1 MAAYAIHGKGP
12 QRFGPMAKHA
22 DAFRVRGGRC
32 RNWPVPSRTRC
43 RFHGGLST
51 GLKTPEGKAAVV
63 AAIQEGRQRRIAEL
77 AFEGKRIHELSPE
90 AQRIDGPSALGQL
103 PLVDR
108 EARVVYCV
116 EVIEHIGR
124 SRAAISRPRPHP
136 RRGVCHNHSQ
146 SSFSDHRP
154 RYSPAILSLAPARI
168 ARMLRSALGAYVLST
183 LQSFLITDEP
193 ISGAA

>member
-63 AAIQEGRQRRIAEL
+63 AAIQEGRRRRIAEL
-77 AFEGKRIHELSPE
+77 ALEGKRIHTSRRRPKPELSPE
-90 AQRIDGPSALGQL
+90 AQRIHGLSALG
-103 PLVDR
+103 
-108 EARVVYCV
+108 
-116 EVIEHIGR
+116 
-124 SRAAISRPRPHP
+124 
-136 RRGVCHNHSQ
+136 
-146 SSFSDHRP
+146 
-154 RYSPAILSLAPARI
+154 
-168 ARMLRSALGAYVLST
+168 
-183 LQSFLITDEP
+183 
-193 ISGAA
+193 